1 MVHFSFFLGDCC
13 CYLHFLFFLLPKL
26 VGAEESLDNG
36 FLQDLDASIK
46 GFVGALVKFKTAKEK
61 GEKDNYLPTANG
73 LTEEAMSIA
82 KKVMQAPLFPS
93 FFISPIMLL
102 RCCRWMSKWQSFTL
116 LNWIQAST
124 S

>member
-1 MVHFSFFLGDCC
+1 M
-13 CYLHFLFFLLPKL
+13 
-26 VGAEESLDNG
+26 DNG

-82 KKVMQAPLFPS
+82 KKVMQAPLFACL
-93 FFISPIMLL
+93 FFSHACYCL
-102 RCCRWMSKWQSFTL
+102 FTGGCQ
-116 LNWIQAST
+116 NGRASEC
-124 S
+124 